1 MNVEPDGTL
10 GTSAMV
16 TEMRCCPITGANMRP
31 MPTKAR
37 AGRMGRTFLSNL
49 DVTGNIKH
57 LQEMWTPVLRP
68 RLRLLKPRP
77 LDLVLEVAPD
87 AVHDLAVARVVAQLQ
102 HVARPLQRDVD
113 DGLGAARAR

>member
-1 MNVEPDGTL
+1 MNVDPDGTL

-16 TEMRCCPITGANMRP
+16 TAVRCCPITGANMRP

-37 AGRMGRTFLSNL
+37 AGQMGRTLFSVPESDGRALFCAAGWDYS
-49 DVTGNIKH
+49 GC
-57 LQEMWTPVLRP
+57 W
-68 RLRLLKPRP
+68 LKKLPGGLTPRP

-102 HVARPLQRDVD
+102 HVARPLQGDVD
-113 DGLGAARAR
+113 DS